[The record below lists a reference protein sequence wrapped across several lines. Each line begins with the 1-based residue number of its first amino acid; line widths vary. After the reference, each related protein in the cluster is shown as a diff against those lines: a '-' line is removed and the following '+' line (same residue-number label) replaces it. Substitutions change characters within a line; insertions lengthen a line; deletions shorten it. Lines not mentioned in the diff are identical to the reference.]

1 MEFNRIIKL
10 LRKERGITQ
19 KQAAEDLG
27 VSQALL
33 SHYEKGIR
41 ECGLDFVVRV
51 ADYYNVSCDYLL
63 GRSAERNGMMLS
75 AEDLP
80 NPEKMKDNVYHGSV
94 LPTMN
99 KKLISNSLNVLY
111 AKIGQCHSKAL
122 TTEVSAYLM
131 MAVAKMFRMLYSAE
145 PHNASSMFSIEPH
158 RWHGYSDAVMRMAE
172 ANVEA
177 LLDGQDVNAVSIHSV
192 RDACAYVPQDNFL
205 FSDTISGNISFAFDD
220 ENQEAIEDAAMMSDV
235 HDNIA
240 EFKEG
245 YRTVLGERGVT
256 VSGGQKQRIS
266 IARALMKHAPIL
278 ILDDSVS
285 AVDTKTERTI
295 LDNLKKREGLTTILI
310 AHRISTVEQ
319 MDKIVFVED
328 GEVHAVGKHEDLYRT
343 CTAYRK
349 MVDLQKL
356 EEEAGEE

>member
-75 AEDLP
+75 AEDIP
-80 NPEKMKDNVYHGSV
+80 NPDKMKDNIYHGSV

-111 AKIGQCHSKAL
+111 AKIGECHSKAL

-131 MAVAKMFRMLYSAE
+131 TAVAKMFRLLYSAE
-145 PHNASSMFSIEPH
+145 PHNAPSMFSVDAR
-158 RWHGYSDAVMRMAE
+158 RWPGYSDAVMHSAQ

-177 LLDGQDVNAVSIHSV
+177 LLAGEALPGGEGDHREPDPGIPAVYSQPAQSGQDQRDPRPGADRRGPHLSLCETSVNYAVFCLHL
-192 RDACAYVPQDNFL
+192 RAK
-205 FSDTISGNISFAFDD
+205 
-220 ENQEAIEDAAMMSDV
+220 DV
-235 HDNIA
+235 INKTEH
-240 EFKEG
+240 F
-245 YRTVLGERGVT
+245 YRT
-256 VSGGQKQRIS
+256 S
-266 IARALMKHAPIL
+266 
-278 ILDDSVS
+278 
-285 AVDTKTERTI
+285 
-295 LDNLKKREGLTTILI
+295 
-310 AHRISTVEQ
+310 
-319 MDKIVFVED
+319 
-328 GEVHAVGKHEDLYRT
+328 
-343 CTAYRK
+343 
-349 MVDLQKL
+349 
-356 EEEAGEE
+356 

>member
-80 NPEKMKDNVYHGSV
+80 NPDKMKDNIYHGSV

-111 AKIGQCHSKAL
+111 AKIGRVPQQG
-122 TTEVSAYLM
+122 
-131 MAVAKMFRMLYSAE
+131 
-145 PHNASSMFSIEPH
+145 PDH
-158 RWHGYSDAVMRMAE
+158 RGERLPDDGR
-172 ANVEA
+172 
-177 LLDGQDVNAVSIHSV
+177 GQDVPPALLGRAAQRPQHVQRGRPPLARLLRC
-192 RDACAYVPQDNFL
+192 RDAHGRSQCGGPAGRTRMLNGGEGVKDPSCL
-205 FSDTISGNISFAFDD
+205 
-220 ENQEAIEDAAMMSDV
+220 AMTTESLTR
-235 HDNIA
+235 
-240 EFKEG
+240 EFPLYTPSLLNLVKTSETHVQGRLPTKE
-245 YRTVLGERGVT
+245 
-256 VSGGQKQRIS
+256 
-266 IARALMKHAPIL
+266 
-278 ILDDSVS
+278 
-285 AVDTKTERTI
+285 
-295 LDNLKKREGLTTILI
+295 
-310 AHRISTVEQ
+310 
-319 MDKIVFVED
+319 
-328 GEVHAVGKHEDLYRT
+328 
-343 CTAYRK
+343 
-349 MVDLQKL
+349 
-356 EEEAGEE
+356 

>member
-41 ECGLDFVVRV
+41 ECGLDFVVKV

-80 NPEKMKDNVYHGSV
+80 NPDKMKDNIYHGSV

-122 TTEVSAYLM
+122 TTEVSSYLM
-131 MAVAKMFRMLYSAE
+131 MAVAKMFRLLYSAE
-145 PHNASSMFSIEPH
+145 PHNAQSLFS
-158 RWHGYSDAVMRMAE
+158 
-172 ANVEA
+172 VEA
-177 LLDGQDVNAVSIHSV
+177 LLAGEDVNGGEGVKDPSS
-192 RDACAYVPQDNFL
+192 L
-205 FSDTISGNISFAFDD
+205 
-220 ENQEAIEDAAMMSDV
+220 AMTTESLTR
-235 HDNIA
+235 
-240 EFKEG
+240 EFPL
-245 YRTVLGERGVT
+245 YTPSLLNLV
-256 VSGGQKQRIS
+256 
-266 IARALMKHAPIL
+266 
-278 ILDDSVS
+278 
-285 AVDTKTERTI
+285 KTSETHV
-295 LDNLKKREGLTTILI
+295 KGLTP
-310 AHRISTVEQ
+310 EP
-319 MDKIVFVED
+319 
-328 GEVHAVGKHEDLYRT
+328 
-343 CTAYRK
+343 
-349 MVDLQKL
+349 
-356 EEEAGEE
+356 